1 MGGKLMQSV
10 ISAYFDSA
18 DEADRAVA
26 RLRRT
31 ILYLQAKVMSG
42 EDRRQPA
49 QYSASVYFPWRIN
62 MSVNERGA
70 MNTELGSRA
79 LLTSD
84 LMGLPVYP
92 SGKTEVQLEVDAPD
106 ADRAHA
112 LLRNLGA
119 SGIRVL

>member
-1 MGGKLMQSV
+1 MQPI
-10 ISAYFDSA
+10 ISAFFDSA

-31 ILYLQAKVMSG
+31 IPYLQAKVMGG
-42 EDRRQPA
+42 EDQRQPS
-49 QYSASVYFPWRIN
+49 QYSASLYFPWRID
-62 MSVNERGA
+62 MTANERGA

-84 LMGLPVYP
+84 LMGLPIYP
-92 SGKTEVQLEVDAPD
+92 SVKTEVQLKVDAPD

-119 SGIRVL
+119 SGIRILQN